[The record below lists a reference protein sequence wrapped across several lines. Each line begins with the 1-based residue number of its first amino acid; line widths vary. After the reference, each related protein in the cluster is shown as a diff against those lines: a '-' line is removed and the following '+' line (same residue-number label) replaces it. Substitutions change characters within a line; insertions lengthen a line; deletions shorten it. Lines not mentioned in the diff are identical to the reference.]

1 MIEDLHGSYRVSE
14 RRACEVARMN
24 RATFRYRSY
33 RDPRTELRMRIRE
46 IAQTRVQYGY
56 RKIRVLLNR
65 EGWKVGKYL
74 VERIYRE
81 EGLTL
86 HQRRKRRRRVAE
98 PWHWPVP
105 TGATAIGG
113 SRRCCKVLAGK

>member
-1 MIEDLHGSYRVSE
+1 
-14 RRACEVARMN
+14 
-24 RATFRYRSY
+24 
-33 RDPRTELRMRIRE
+33 MRIRE
-46 IAQTRVQYGY
+46 IAQTRVRYGY

-98 PWHWPVP
+98 HRELTAGTVSPYRTKPGVVDGLCSRSVDGREKVP
-105 TGATAIGG
+105 
-113 SRRCCKVLAGK
+113 LADDRGYLHAGMLGD

>member
-1 MIEDLHGSYRVSE
+1 M
-14 RRACEVARMN
+14 
-24 RATFRYRSY
+24 
-33 RDPRTELRMRIRE
+33 
-46 IAQTRVQYGY
+46 
-56 RKIRVLLNR
+56 LLNR

-98 PWHWPVP
+98 HARERFHP
-105 TGATAIGG
+105 TGPNQVWSMDFVADQLADGRRFRSLTVVDIYTRECLEAIWL
-113 SRRCCKVLAGK
+113 C